1 MYWLSVQD
9 MLIIFVKNDF
19 SLLDFLHH
27 SFTGFVYKLEIFL
40 ATIRNKN
47 QKLLPICLVIVCTTP
62 LQLPITFFW
71 NSSNPRASS
80 AFFMASWH

>member
-47 QKLLPICLVIVCTTP
+47 QNYYPFAWSLYAPHLCSCP
-62 LQLPITFFW
+62 
-71 NSSNPRASS
+71 
-80 AFFMASWH
+80 